1 MNARKVAK
9 CRELLEKD
17 WFEYA
22 VFRKRMRRNVW
33 YRRCHIMQWVNFVCV
48 LLNFIAIFLPFIFG
62 IIFFVLWV
70 ITAIYW
76 GYCIHKM

>member
-9 CRELLEKD
+9 CRKLLEKD

-33 YRRCHIMQWVNFVCV
+33 YRRCHIMQWVDFVCV
-48 LLNFIAIFLPFIFG
+48 LLNLIAIFLPFIFG

-70 ITAIYW
+70 ITAICW
-76 GYCIHKM
+76 RYCIHKM